1 MFGFTE
7 AKSGGY
13 QKVLG
18 RERRTR
24 PVEGV
29 LIMSRPL
36 FLSCVGIAML
46 LMTGSAMA
54 AGLQSNVE
62 MNGLLTDI
70 HNASAQWGPKL
81 QGYARNLLF
90 LLAGIQFV
98 WTFGNLIW
106 QSADVGEMFRE
117 LIKFVMTIGFF
128 LALLTYSTEW
138 STAIVNSFRE
148 AGSQASGFAQ
158 ELMPG
163 DVFTLA
169 IKLAQKV
176 LSNISLFD
184 LETAVVIALS
194 GVIIL
199 LCFAFIAA
207 FMFVTLVESYVI
219 INAAVLFIG
228 FGGSQWTREFA
239 IAPLRYAVAV
249 GAKLF
254 VLTLIVGLIMSVSDR
269 WFANYDGTIG
279 PTLTLLGLSLVCA
292 YLSRSIPELI
302 AGMITGSS
310 FGGGSAIGG
319 MAMAAAAAA
328 TGLAAGTMMAGGA
341 NAAGGAAGALGGG
354 SGGGAGSGLADSI
367 NASMAGGQQN
377 PAASAMPSMNSAAT
391 TRTAT
396 GGSAA
401 AQSAGSRVGGS
412 QAGKSPSGSG
422 INSQSDTP
430 RSSGLS
436 GPQQAAQTLKK
447 RPPARTT
454 WLVWPPAASGRSPLS
469 LCRVWKARRAW
480 AAAPHRKCLTAM
492 RVTKNVQLT
501 AVYPRMLPK
510 KQTLFVP
517 HKNRPPPR
525 LNRTAWRNPTTRNR
539 KVRHE
544 PV

>member
-367 NASMAGGQQN
+367 NASMTGGQQN

-447 RPPARTT
+447 
-454 WLVWPPAASGRSPLS
+454 AASGANNLAS
-469 LCRVWKARRAW
+469 VAARGLGTLAAISVPGMEGAASMGGGPPPQMPDSDEDDEKRPANSGVS
-480 AAAPHRKCLTAM
+480 ADVAEETNVIRPAQEPSAAPAQPNGVEKS
-492 RVTKNVQLT
+492 NN
-501 AVYPRMLPK
+501 PK
-510 KQTLFVP
+510 QEGE
-517 HKNRPPPR
+517 
-525 LNRTAWRNPTTRNR
+525 A
-539 KVRHE
+539 
-544 PV
+544 

>member
-1 MFGFTE
+1 
-7 AKSGGY
+7 
-13 QKVLG
+13 
-18 RERRTR
+18 
-24 PVEGV
+24 
-29 LIMSRPL
+29 
-36 FLSCVGIAML
+36 ML

-367 NASMAGGQQN
+367 NSSMAGGQQN

-447 RPPARTT
+447 
-454 WLVWPPAASGRSPLS
+454 AASGANNLAS
-469 LCRVWKARRAW
+469 VAARGLGTLAAISVPGMEGAASMGGGPPPQMPDSDEGDEKRPANSGVS
-480 AAAPHRKCLTAM
+480 ADVAEETNVIRPAQEPSAAPAQPNGVEKS
-492 RVTKNVQLT
+492 NN
-501 AVYPRMLPK
+501 PK
-510 KQTLFVP
+510 QEGE
-517 HKNRPPPR
+517 
-525 LNRTAWRNPTTRNR
+525 A
-539 KVRHE
+539 
-544 PV
+544 

>member
-447 RPPARTT
+447 
-454 WLVWPPAASGRSPLS
+454 AASGANNLAS
-469 LCRVWKARRAW
+469 VAARGLGTLAAISVPGMEGAASMGGGPPPQMPDSDEGDEKRPANSGVS
-480 AAAPHRKCLTAM
+480 ADVAEETNVIRPAQEPSAAPAQPNGVEKS
-492 RVTKNVQLT
+492 NN
-501 AVYPRMLPK
+501 PK
-510 KQTLFVP
+510 QEGE
-517 HKNRPPPR
+517 
-525 LNRTAWRNPTTRNR
+525 A
-539 KVRHE
+539 
-544 PV
+544 

>member
-1 MFGFTE
+1 
-7 AKSGGY
+7 
-13 QKVLG
+13 
-18 RERRTR
+18 
-24 PVEGV
+24 
-29 LIMSRPL
+29 
-36 FLSCVGIAML
+36 ML

-328 TGLAAGTMMAGGA
+328 TGLAAGTMM
-341 NAAGGAAGALGGG
+341 
-354 SGGGAGSGLADSI
+354 
-367 NASMAGGQQN
+367 
-377 PAASAMPSMNSAAT
+377 
-391 TRTAT
+391 
-396 GGSAA
+396 
-401 AQSAGSRVGGS
+401 
-412 QAGKSPSGSG
+412 
-422 INSQSDTP
+422 
-430 RSSGLS
+430 
-436 GPQQAAQTLKK
+436 
-447 RPPARTT
+447 
-454 WLVWPPAASGRSPLS
+454 
-469 LCRVWKARRAW
+469 
-480 AAAPHRKCLTAM
+480 
-492 RVTKNVQLT
+492 
-501 AVYPRMLPK
+501 
-510 KQTLFVP
+510 
-517 HKNRPPPR
+517 
-525 LNRTAWRNPTTRNR
+525 
-539 KVRHE
+539 
-544 PV
+544 

>member
-1 MFGFTE
+1 
-7 AKSGGY
+7 
-13 QKVLG
+13 
-18 RERRTR
+18 
-24 PVEGV
+24 
-29 LIMSRPL
+29 
-36 FLSCVGIAML
+36 ML

-219 INAAVLFIG
+219 INAAVLLIG

-391 TRTAT
+391 TGTAT

-447 RPPARTT
+447 
-454 WLVWPPAASGRSPLS
+454 AASGANNLAS
-469 LCRVWKARRAW
+469 VAARGLGTLAAISVPGMEGAASMGGGPPPQMPDSDEGDEKRPANSGVS
-480 AAAPHRKCLTAM
+480 ADVAEETNVIRPAQEPSAAPAQPNGVEKS
-492 RVTKNVQLT
+492 NN
-501 AVYPRMLPK
+501 PK
-510 KQTLFVP
+510 QEGE
-517 HKNRPPPR
+517 
-525 LNRTAWRNPTTRNR
+525 A
-539 KVRHE
+539 
-544 PV
+544 

>member
-7 AKSGGY
+7 AKSSGY

-447 RPPARTT
+447 
-454 WLVWPPAASGRSPLS
+454 AASGANNLAS
-469 LCRVWKARRAW
+469 VAARGLGTLAAISVPGMEGAASMGGGPPPQMPDSDEGDEKRPANSGVS
-480 AAAPHRKCLTAM
+480 ADVAEETNVIRPTQEPSAAPAQPNGVEKS
-492 RVTKNVQLT
+492 NN
-501 AVYPRMLPK
+501 PK
-510 KQTLFVP
+510 QESE
-517 HKNRPPPR
+517 
-525 LNRTAWRNPTTRNR
+525 A
-539 KVRHE
+539 
-544 PV
+544 

>member
-447 RPPARTT
+447 
-454 WLVWPPAASGRSPLS
+454 AASGANNLAS
-469 LCRVWKARRAW
+469 VAARGLGTLAAISVPGMEGAASMGGGPPPQMPDSDEGDEKRPANSGVS
-480 AAAPHRKCLTAM
+480 ADVAEETNVIRPTQEPSAAPAQPNGVEKS
-492 RVTKNVQLT
+492 NN
-501 AVYPRMLPK
+501 PK
-510 KQTLFVP
+510 QESE
-517 HKNRPPPR
+517 
-525 LNRTAWRNPTTRNR
+525 A
-539 KVRHE
+539 
-544 PV
+544 

>member
-1 MFGFTE
+1 
-7 AKSGGY
+7 
-13 QKVLG
+13 
-18 RERRTR
+18 
-24 PVEGV
+24 
-29 LIMSRPL
+29 
-36 FLSCVGIAML
+36 ML
-46 LMTGSAMA
+46 LMTGSVMA

-70 HNASAQWGPKL
+70 QNASGQWGPKL

-117 LIKFVMTIGFF
+117 LLKFVMTIGFF

-138 STAIVNSFRE
+138 STAIVNSFRQ
-148 AGSQASGFAQ
+148 AGSEASGFAQ

-169 IKLAQKV
+169 VKLSQKV

-184 LETAVVIALS
+184 LETSIVIALA
-194 GVIIL
+194 GIIIL

-219 INAAVLFIG
+219 INAAVLFMG
-228 FGGSQWTREFA
+228 FGGSQWTRDFA
-239 IAPLRYAVAV
+239 TAPLRYAVAV

-254 VLTLIVGLIMSVSDR
+254 VLTLIVGLIMSVSDG
-269 WFANYDGTIG
+269 WFAKYDGTIG

-292 YLSRSIPELI
+292 WLSRSIPELI

-310 FGGGSAIGG
+310 MGGGAALGG
-319 MAMAAAAAA
+319 MAMAATAAVG
-328 TGLAAGTMMAGGA
+328 GLAAGSMMSGSA

-354 SGGGAGSGLADSI
+354 SGGSAGSGLADSI

-377 PAASAMPSMNSAAT
+377 PAPSAMPSMNSAAT
-391 TRTAT
+391 TGTAT

-401 AQSAGSRVGGS
+401 AQATGSRVGGS
-412 QAGKSPSGSG
+412 QAGKSLSGSG

-447 RPPARTT
+447 
-454 WLVWPPAASGRSPLS
+454 AASGANNLAS
-469 LCRVWKARRAW
+469 
-480 AAAPHRKCLTAM
+480 AAARGLGTLSAISVPGMEGAASMGGGTPPQMPDGDEVDEKRPTNSGVSAEAAEE
-492 RVTKNVQLT
+492 TNVIRPAQEPSAAST
-501 AVYPRMLPK
+501 QPAGAEKSNNPK
-510 KQTLFVP
+510 QEGE
-517 HKNRPPPR
+517 
-525 LNRTAWRNPTTRNR
+525 A
-539 KVRHE
+539 
-544 PV
+544 

>member
-1 MFGFTE
+1 
-7 AKSGGY
+7 
-13 QKVLG
+13 
-18 RERRTR
+18 
-24 PVEGV
+24 
-29 LIMSRPL
+29 
-36 FLSCVGIAML
+36 ML

-279 PTLTLLGLSLVCA
+279 PVLGVRLSVSVYPGADCGHDH
-292 YLSRSIPELI
+292 RLI
-302 AGMITGSS
+302 IWGRQCDRRHGN
-310 FGGGSAIGG
+310 GGRCGG
-319 MAMAAAAAA
+319 YW
-328 TGLAAGTMMAGGA
+328 
-341 NAAGGAAGALGGG
+341 LGGRHHD
-354 SGGGAGSGLADSI
+354 GGRRKRGRWCCGCFGRRFWWWRWQWT
-367 NASMAGGQQN
+367 GRQHQCQHGRW
-377 PAASAMPSMNSAAT
+377 PAE
-391 TRTAT
+391 
-396 GGSAA
+396 
-401 AQSAGSRVGGS
+401 
-412 QAGKSPSGSG
+412 
-422 INSQSDTP
+422 P
-430 RSSGLS
+430 RS
-436 GPQQAAQTLKK
+436 
-447 RPPARTT
+447 
-454 WLVWPPAASGRSPLS
+454 
-469 LCRVWKARRAW
+469 
-480 AAAPHRKCLTAM
+480 
-492 RVTKNVQLT
+492 
-501 AVYPRMLPK
+501 
-510 KQTLFVP
+510 
-517 HKNRPPPR
+517 
-525 LNRTAWRNPTTRNR
+525 
-539 KVRHE
+539 VRHAVHE
-544 PV
+544 QCGDHRNGNGR

>member
-447 RPPARTT
+447 
-454 WLVWPPAASGRSPLS
+454 AASGANNLAS
-469 LCRVWKARRAW
+469 VAARGLGTLAAISVPGMEGAASICGGPPPQMPDSDEGDEKRPANSGVS
-480 AAAPHRKCLTAM
+480 ADVAEETNVIRPAQEPSAAPAQPNGVEKS
-492 RVTKNVQLT
+492 NN
-501 AVYPRMLPK
+501 PK
-510 KQTLFVP
+510 QESE
-517 HKNRPPPR
+517 
-525 LNRTAWRNPTTRNR
+525 A
-539 KVRHE
+539 
-544 PV
+544 

>member
-1 MFGFTE
+1 
-7 AKSGGY
+7 
-13 QKVLG
+13 
-18 RERRTR
+18 
-24 PVEGV
+24 
-29 LIMSRPL
+29 
-36 FLSCVGIAML
+36 
-46 LMTGSAMA
+46 MA

-70 HNASAQWGPKL
+70 QNASGQWGPKL

-128 LALLTYSTEW
+128 LALLTYSTKW
-138 STAIVNSFRE
+138 STAIVNSFRQ
-148 AGSQASGFAQ
+148 AGSEASGFAQ

-169 IKLAQKV
+169 VNLSQKV

-184 LETAVVIALS
+184 LETSIVIALA
-194 GVIIL
+194 GIIIL

-219 INAAVLFIG
+219 INAAVLFMG
-228 FGGSQWTREFA
+228 FGGSQWTRDIA
-239 IAPLRYAVAV
+239 TAPLRYAVAV

-254 VLTLIVGLIMSVSDR
+254 VLTLIVGLIMSVSDG
-269 WFANYDGTIG
+269 WFAKYDGTIG

-292 YLSRSIPELI
+292 WLSRSIPELI

-310 FGGGSAIGG
+310 MGGGAALGG
-319 MAMAAAAAA
+319 MAMAATAAVG
-328 TGLAAGTMMAGGA
+328 GLAAGSMMSGSA

-354 SGGGAGSGLADSI
+354 SGGSAGSGLADSI

-377 PAASAMPSMNSAAT
+377 PAPSAMPSMNSAAT
-391 TRTAT
+391 TGTAT

-401 AQSAGSRVGGS
+401 AQATGSRVGGS
-412 QAGKSPSGSG
+412 QAGKSLSGSG

-447 RPPARTT
+447 RPPALTT
-454 WLVWPPAASGRSPLS
+454 WLVRPPVASGRSPLS
-469 LCRVWKARRAW
+469 RCRAWKARRAW
-480 AAAPHRKCLTAM
+480 AAAPRRKCLTAM
-492 RVTKNVQLT
+492 RLTKNVQLT
-501 AVYPRMLPK
+501 AVYQQKLRK
-510 KQTLFVP
+510 KPTLFVQ
-517 HKNRPPPR
+517 HRNRPQPR
-525 LNRTAWRNPTTRNR
+525 RSRPARRNPTTRNR

-544 PV
+544 PL

>member
-447 RPPARTT
+447 
-454 WLVWPPAASGRSPLS
+454 AASGANNLAS
-469 LCRVWKARRAW
+469 VAARGLGTLAAISVPGMEGAASMGGGPPPQMPDSDEGDEKRPANSGVS
-480 AAAPHRKCLTAM
+480 ADVAEETNVIRPAQEPSAAPAQPNGVEKS
-492 RVTKNVQLT
+492 NN
-501 AVYPRMLPK
+501 PK
-510 KQTLFVP
+510 QESE
-517 HKNRPPPR
+517 
-525 LNRTAWRNPTTRNR
+525 A
-539 KVRHE
+539 
-544 PV
+544 

>member
-1 MFGFTE
+1 
-7 AKSGGY
+7 
-13 QKVLG
+13 
-18 RERRTR
+18 
-24 PVEGV
+24 
-29 LIMSRPL
+29 
-36 FLSCVGIAML
+36 ML

-367 NASMAGGQQN
+367 NASMTGGQQN

-447 RPPARTT
+447 
-454 WLVWPPAASGRSPLS
+454 AASGANNLAS
-469 LCRVWKARRAW
+469 VAARGLGTLAAISVPGMEGAASMGGGPPPQMPDSDEDDEKRPANSGVS
-480 AAAPHRKCLTAM
+480 ADVAEETNVIRPAQEPSAAPAQPNGVEKS
-492 RVTKNVQLT
+492 NN
-501 AVYPRMLPK
+501 PK
-510 KQTLFVP
+510 QEGE
-517 HKNRPPPR
+517 
-525 LNRTAWRNPTTRNR
+525 A
-539 KVRHE
+539 
-544 PV
+544 

>member
-1 MFGFTE
+1 
-7 AKSGGY
+7 
-13 QKVLG
+13 
-18 RERRTR
+18 
-24 PVEGV
+24 
-29 LIMSRPL
+29 MSRPL

-239 IAPLRYAVAV
+239 IAPL
-249 GAKLF
+249 
-254 VLTLIVGLIMSVSDR
+254 
-269 WFANYDGTIG
+269 
-279 PTLTLLGLSLVCA
+279 
-292 YLSRSIPELI
+292 
-302 AGMITGSS
+302 
-310 FGGGSAIGG
+310 
-319 MAMAAAAAA
+319 
-328 TGLAAGTMMAGGA
+328 
-341 NAAGGAAGALGGG
+341 
-354 SGGGAGSGLADSI
+354 
-367 NASMAGGQQN
+367 
-377 PAASAMPSMNSAAT
+377 
-391 TRTAT
+391 
-396 GGSAA
+396 
-401 AQSAGSRVGGS
+401 
-412 QAGKSPSGSG
+412 
-422 INSQSDTP
+422 
-430 RSSGLS
+430 
-436 GPQQAAQTLKK
+436 
-447 RPPARTT
+447 
-454 WLVWPPAASGRSPLS
+454 
-469 LCRVWKARRAW
+469 
-480 AAAPHRKCLTAM
+480 
-492 RVTKNVQLT
+492 
-501 AVYPRMLPK
+501 
-510 KQTLFVP
+510 
-517 HKNRPPPR
+517 
-525 LNRTAWRNPTTRNR
+525 
-539 KVRHE
+539 
-544 PV
+544 